1 MADIQTEKAFRKQDG
16 LNNYNK
22 YLFNGEAQ
30 PTRKTVRKKKE
41 TAVKKT
47 GKRMKLL
54 DTSKKS
60 FWI

>member
-22 YLFNGEAQ
+22 YLLYGEAQ

-41 TAVKKT
+41 
-47 GKRMKLL
+47 
-54 DTSKKS
+54 
-60 FWI
+60 